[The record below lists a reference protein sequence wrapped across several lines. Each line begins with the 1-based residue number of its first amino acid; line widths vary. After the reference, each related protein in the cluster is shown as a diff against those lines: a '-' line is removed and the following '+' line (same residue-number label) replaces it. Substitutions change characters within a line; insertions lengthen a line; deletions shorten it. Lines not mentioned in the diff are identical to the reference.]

1 MTGQSITEIKGAF
14 QMTGTEKIK
23 SRILE
28 DARAKAAEI
37 EEQARQEA
45 GAIMAQAD
53 KEASLKR
60 AEILKKAEADSQEA
74 YRRLIS
80 SAALEGRKDLLRA
93 KQDMVEAAFRGAL
106 ERIINLPDKEY
117 QKLMEDMAVNAA
129 LKDGGEILLSER
141 DRGRLD
147 GSFLNNVNK
156 RLQASGMKG
165 KLVLSKDAIRS
176 MGGFILKSGDMEV
189 NSTLEILFGMLRP
202 ELENEVVKILFG
214 T

>member
-1 MTGQSITEIKGAF
+1 
-14 QMTGTEKIK
+14 MTGTEKIK

>member
-1 MTGQSITEIKGAF
+1 
-14 QMTGTEKIK
+14 MTGTEKIK

-45 GAIMAQAD
+45 GAIMDQAN
-53 KEASLKR
+53 KEAGLKR

-74 YRRLIS
+74 YRRLTS

-93 KQDMVEAAFRGAL
+93 KQDMVEAAFQSAL
-106 ERIINLPDKEY
+106 ERIVNLPDREY

-141 DRGRLD
+141 DRSRLD
-147 GSFLNNVNK
+147 GNFLNNVNK

-202 ELENEVVKILFG
+202 ELENDVVKILFG